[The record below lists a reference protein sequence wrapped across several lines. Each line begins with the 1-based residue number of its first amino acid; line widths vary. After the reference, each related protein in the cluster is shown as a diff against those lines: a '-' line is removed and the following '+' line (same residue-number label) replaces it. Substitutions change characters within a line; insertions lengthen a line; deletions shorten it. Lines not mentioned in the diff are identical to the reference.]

1 MKDVVYPTCPY
12 GAASYVWSRYMM
24 SCATAPCP
32 DVANYATVI
41 TIIIIKIIIIII
53 IIVVIIITILHLY
66 SAISSDV

>member
-12 GAASYVWSRYMM
+12 GAASSVWSRYMM

-41 TIIIIKIIIIII
+41 TIIIIIIIII

-66 SAISSDV
+66 SAISSNVQ

>member
-12 GAASYVWSRYMM
+12 GTASSVWSRYMM

-41 TIIIIKIIIIII
+41 TIIIIIII

-66 SAISSDV
+66 SAISSNVQ

>member
-12 GAASYVWSRYMM
+12 GAASSVSSRYMM

-41 TIIIIKIIIIII
+41 TIIIIIII

-66 SAISSDV
+66 SAISSDVQ

>member
-12 GAASYVWSRYMM
+12 GAASSVWSRYMM

-41 TIIIIKIIIIII
+41 TIIIIIII

-66 SAISSDV
+66 SAISSNVQ

>member
-1 MKDVVYPTCPY
+1 MKYVVYPTCPY
-12 GAASYVWSRYMM
+12 GAASSVWSRYMM

-41 TIIIIKIIIIII
+41 TIIIIIIII

-66 SAISSDV
+66 RAISSDVQ

>member
-12 GAASYVWSRYMM
+12 GAASSVWSRYMM

-41 TIIIIKIIIIII
+41 TIIIMIIII

-66 SAISSDV
+66 SAISSDVQ

>member
-12 GAASYVWSRYMM
+12 GAASSVWSRYMM

-41 TIIIIKIIIIII
+41 TIIIIIIII

-66 SAISSDV
+66 SAISSDVQ

>member
-12 GAASYVWSRYMM
+12 GAASSVWSRYMM

-41 TIIIIKIIIIII
+41 TIIIIIIIII

-66 SAISSDV
+66 SAISSDVQ

>member
-1 MKDVVYPTCPY
+1 MKYVVYPTCPY
-12 GAASYVWSRYMM
+12 GAASSVWFRYMM

-41 TIIIIKIIIIII
+41 TIIIIIII

-66 SAISSDV
+66 RAISSDVQ

>member
-12 GAASYVWSRYMM
+12 GSASSVSSRYMM

-41 TIIIIKIIIIII
+41 TIIIIII

-66 SAISSDV
+66 SAISSDVQ

>member
-12 GAASYVWSRYMM
+12 GAASSVWSRYMM

-41 TIIIIKIIIIII
+41 TIIIIIIIII

-66 SAISSDV
+66 SAISSDVK

>member
-12 GAASYVWSRYMM
+12 GAASSVWSRYMM

-41 TIIIIKIIIIII
+41 TIMIIIIII
-53 IIVVIIITILHLY
+53 IIIIVIIITILHLY
-66 SAISSDV
+66 SAISSDVQ